1 MRHLLG
7 LLLLLTIAFT
17 SCEGRKTQRQAL
29 SESIEEFKKTVH
41 FETKVYIPETYLEQ
55 EIDTL
60 MSNGFR
66 VKIKTY
72 ADMSNAVRFSK
83 IKDTINY
90 QMHYRNFKFDISVT
104 KDHKVI
110 YNESFDKKKVNKAFN
125 YNENLVS
132 GSDLHHFDRLAV
144 LKSIQ
149 VNDDPTY
156 TNMVLIDI
164 MYAIPET
171 DRYAIHRM
179 FIDNRGKSNIVQVE
193 VK

>member
-1 MRHLLG
+1 MKHLLG
-7 LLLLLTIAFT
+7 LLIIIILGFT
-17 SCEGRKTQRQAL
+17 SCEDRKTQSQAL
-29 SESIEEFKKTVH
+29 SESIQEFKKKVN
-41 FETKVYIPETYLEQ
+41 FETNVYIPETYLEQ

-72 ADMSNAVRFSK
+72 SDMSNAVRFSK

-90 QMHYRNFKFDISVT
+90 QTHYRNFKFNISVT
-104 KDHKVI
+104 KDSKLI
-110 YNESFDKKKVNKAFN
+110 YNESFDKQKVNKDFN
-125 YNENLVS
+125 YDSNLIA
-132 GSDLHHFDRLAV
+132 GSDLYNFDTLAV

-156 TNMVLIDI
+156 TNMVLINI
-164 MYAIPET
+164 MHAIPES
-171 DRYAIHRM
+171 DKYAWHTL
-179 FIDNRGKSNIVQVE
+179 FINENGKSNIVQIE